1 MVRAQLNISII
12 NKETKPLDL
21 ATPTVWK
28 QTKDADTMVLGLLSP
43 NMAHP
48 KVLVISHK
56 PPGCRGI
63 LENTHTQTAFS
74 LDCEW

>member
-21 ATPTVWK
+21 GTPTVWK

-43 NMAHP
+43 NMAHLRSWLFP
-48 KVLVISHK
+48 INLQDV
-56 PPGCRGI
+56 
-63 LENTHTQTAFS
+63 EEF
-74 LDCEW
+74 